1 MTLFLSGMI
10 DLNDYYLIVT
20 LFIFRSK
27 LTVMYLQSNI
37 RFLRKRRGRTQDEV
51 SGFLKMKRSTYAGY
65 ENCVA
70 QPGIEELKLFSD
82 YFRISMDTLTRV
94 NLSELSESQM
104 SQLESGF
111 DVYIKGSQ
119 LRILA
124 TTVDSK
130 NRENI
135 ELVTEKAKAGYKRGY
150 ADPEFIR
157 ELPVFQLPFL
167 SPERKYRTFQ
177 ISGDS
182 MKPIPDKAYITAEF
196 VENWEYLKNGDPC
209 VILTKDEGLV
219 FKLIEKDFRR
229 RQFILHSLN
238 REYQSYVV
246 AAEEISEIWKF
257 IHYISSEMPEK
268 VPLEHELFAAIANL
282 RKEVEEIKG
291 NVPDENPLP

>member
-1 MTLFLSGMI
+1 M
-10 DLNDYYLIVT
+10 
-20 LFIFRSK
+20 FI
-27 LTVMYLQSNI
+27 QSNI

-65 ENCVA
+65 ENGVA
-70 QPGIEELKLFSD
+70 QPGIEELRLFSD
-82 YFRISMDTLTRV
+82 YFRISMDTMTRV
-94 NLSELSESQM
+94 DLSALPESQM
-104 SQLESGF
+104 SQLESGY

-130 NRENI
+130 NKENI
-135 ELVTEKAKAGYKRGY
+135 ELVAEKAKAGYKRGY

-182 MKPIPDKAYITAEF
+182 MKPIPDKAYVTAEF

-219 FKLIEKDFRR
+219 FKLIEKDFRHK
-229 RQFILHSLN
+229 QFILHSLN
-238 REYQSYVV
+238 REYQSYPV
-246 AAEEISEIWKF
+246 AVEEIAEIWKF
-257 IHYISSEMPEK
+257 IHYISSEMPQK

-282 RKEVEEIKG
+282 RKEVKDIKG
-291 NVPDENPLP
+291 NVSEKSRLP